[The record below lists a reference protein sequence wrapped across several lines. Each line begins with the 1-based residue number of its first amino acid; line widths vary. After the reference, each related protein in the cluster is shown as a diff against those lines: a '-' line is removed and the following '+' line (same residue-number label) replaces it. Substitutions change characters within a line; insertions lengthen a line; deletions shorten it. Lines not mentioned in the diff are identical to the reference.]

1 MEEINTKHAD
11 AILSR
16 FLVTIGDE
24 FQGLLTKCGTIPDL
38 IWDLEDDLAD
48 VEVRV
53 GIGCGVLETELQ
65 ESAIGMDGPVWHAA
79 RNAILR
85 AKDANALGGVFEGF
99 GDEDDAILN
108 GFARLLRH
116 FREDL
121 TETQREVVSLSRG
134 GMNRSGI
141 AQKLGITNQALG
153 KHLKAAGWLV
163 YQEGESAWKT
173 ALAKYDYSENWSE
186 R

>member
-1 MEEINTKHAD
+1 
-11 AILSR
+11 
-16 FLVTIGDE
+16 
-24 FQGLLTKCGTIPDL
+24 
-38 IWDLEDDLAD
+38 
-48 VEVRV
+48 
-53 GIGCGVLETELQ
+53 
-65 ESAIGMDGPVWHAA
+65 MDGPVWHAA